1 MGWGARMCG
10 WLFYAISHGFSFLL
24 FPFHAVARCIVRG
37 SERRALTCIP
47 SQTHPSTQSVQLIG
61 SWDNFSQSYP
71 MQRDV
76 RRGRGQWRGCY
87 SFRDIVCDDAS
98 VSASATCVGTS
109 AGTGTGFGSPSG
121 SCLNKRHGGLKMGH
135 TYYYYVCHPT
145 LACVC
150 HSVSSYHPYP
160 ITNINTHSIPCILTN
175 NNHPPLPF
183 IYIYTRLPNPPRTF
197 TQPLHSFSCLPNSV
211 TPSQHYNNSNNGLSV

>member
-1 MGWGARMCG
+1 MLGVPGLPGLAPRESQLSCQCRFSLG
-10 WLFYAISHGFSFLL
+10 LGSPRVWLAVLCNFPCFSFLL
-24 FPFHAVARCIVRG
+24 FPFDAVARCIVRG

-98 VSASATCVGTS
+98 VSASATCVGTGAS
-109 AGTGTGFGSPSG
+109 TSFGSPSG
-121 SCLNKRHGGLKMGH
+121 SCLNKRHGGLQMGH
-135 TYYYYVCHPT
+135 TYYYYVCHST
-145 LACVC
+145 LAFVC
-150 HSVSSYHPYP
+150 HSVSSHHPSTRIP
-160 ITNINTHSIPCILTN
+160 HNKHKHSF
-175 NNHPPLPF
+175 H
-183 IYIYTRLPNPPRTF
+183 
-197 TQPLHSFSCLPNSV
+197 PLHIN
-211 TPSQHYNNSNNGLSV
+211 